1 MVLYI
6 VVILLV
12 LLRSKA
18 MKNRRNLSG
27 IAWKGA
33 ILLCVV
39 LSLFAFLF
47 TSCTNYKGSD
57 EFVSEKVDKQDKNDK
72 ENNKD
77 KEEEPAQPGEELTDP
92 LVPVGDPET
101 EDPAQPEDQPQQSG
115 FVLGETEDAGR
126 EYLDKIIFLG
136 DSTTYGIGYYYNQG
150 YDALCPPSQIWT
162 PSSGTLTLSNQ
173 STATVVYPA
182 TGEEIP
188 IIDAVTDAK
197 PQIMLLTL
205 GVNGVSFMDKQW
217 FVDEYSALVNN
228 IKAASPD
235 TKIILNSIYPVAA
248 SYKHIDSI
256 SNEKILAANDWI
268 REICEATGC
277 KYLNTYEILV
287 QNGVLPEA
295 AHNGDGIHLSG
306 ETFTKVMDYIRT
318 HAYN

>member
-1 MVLYI
+1 
-6 VVILLV
+6 
-12 LLRSKA
+12 

-57 EFVSEKVDKQDKNDK
+57 AFVAEKVDKNDKDDNKND
-72 ENNKD
+72 
-77 KEEEPAQPGEELTDP
+77 EEQPQNPGEELTDP
-92 LVPVGDPET
+92 LIPVGDPET
-101 EDPAQPEDQPQQSG
+101 EEPTQPTETPQQNG
-115 FVLGETEDAGR
+115 VILGVTEDAGR

-136 DSTTYGIGYYYNQG
+136 DSTTYGIGYYYGQG

-182 TGEEIP
+182 TGAEIP

-197 PQIMLLTL
+197 PEIMLLTL
-205 GVNGVSFMDKQW
+205 GVNGVSFMDEQW
-217 FVDEYSALVNN
+217 FVDEYTALVNN

-256 SNEKILAANDWI
+256 SNEKILTANGWI
-268 REICEATGC
+268 ERIAEATGS
-277 KYLNTYEILV
+277 KYLNTYEVLV
-287 QNGVLPEA
+287 KDGVLPES

-306 ETFTKVMDYIRT
+306 ETFGVVMEYIRT